1 MDRPAPRIL
10 LVEDNEATRYAIGRI
25 LSGAGFHVTLAE
37 SGERGLAL
45 ARATGPDLVVLDVG
59 LPDLNGIDVCRAL
72 KADPATARVPV
83 VFLSATHVGSDE
95 RVSGLEEGADAFL
108 THPVEPQVL
117 VATLR
122 ALLRVRHAEARW
134 RRFFDTALLGVV
146 EFTADGEIVDA
157 NDAFVRLIG
166 RTRESMVRGPVRI
179 ETITPPEHRAADAAA
194 MDEFLRTG
202 EVRPFEKEYL
212 RADGSRVPVLIAGA
226 ALEGEPG
233 RGIAFVVDVT
243 ERKRAEREREEA
255 RARADAAHRRVAF
268 LFRVT
273 SALITEPAQAGAAL
287 ARLAQLA
294 VPDLGDWCIVDR
306 LRPGGRAERVA
317 VVSADP
323 VLEASARAL
332 AAVEPSREAGLVA
345 AALRDG
351 VAQVRRDLAGPAEI
365 EPPRD
370 AAHGAALQALGAG
383 AAMAVPMSVRGR
395 VLGCLTL
402 VRSGPGAAI
411 SPADVALAE
420 EVAGR
425 AAVTLEAARLY
436 EELSRAVRAREEALA
451 EVSHDLR
458 NPLTTV
464 VLNAAQIERGA
475 EGDPASLRR
484 RASSIRRAG
493 DRMTRLVSDLLDLAR
508 IEGGSLT
515 LDLEVHEV
523 ASLVE
528 DALDSSAASAREHG
542 VHIEALPAPP
552 IAVACDRER
561 VQRVLANLVGNAVK
575 FSSRGARVELGA
587 RAEGSTAVLWVRD
600 EGSGI
605 APEDAA
611 HIFERY
617 WGARRAGERGVGLG
631 LSIAKGLVEAHGGR
645 IWFDTRLGE
654 GTTFSFTLPL
664 AAPPE
669 APA

>member
-1 MDRPAPRIL
+1 SP
-10 LVEDNEATRYAIGRI
+10 ED
-25 LSGAGFHVTLAE
+25 
-37 SGERGLAL
+37 
-45 ARATGPDLVVLDVG
+45 
-59 LPDLNGIDVCRAL
+59 
-72 KADPATARVPV
+72 
-83 VFLSATHVGSDE
+83 
-95 RVSGLEEGADAFL
+95 RVSGLEGGADAYL
-108 THPVEPQVL
+108 THPVDPPVL

-122 ALLRVRHAEARW
+122 ALLRVRLAEARS
-134 RRFFDTALLGVV
+134 RRFFDKGLVGVV
-146 EFTADGEIVDA
+146 EFTADGAIVDA
-157 NDAFVRLIG
+157 NDAFVRMIG
-166 RTRESMVRGPVRI
+166 RTREDVARGLLRT

-194 MDEFLRTG
+194 ADEFLRTG
-202 EVRPFEKEYL
+202 EIRPMEKEYL

-226 ALEGEPG
+226 ALEGAPG
-233 RGIAFVVDVT
+233 RGLAFVLDVT

-273 SALITEPAQAGAAL
+273 SALIAEPAQAGAAL

-317 VVSADP
+317 VVSSDP
-323 VLEASARAL
+323 ERESASRAV
-332 AAVEPSREAGLVA
+332 AACDPSREAGIVA

-351 VAQVRRDLAGPAEI
+351 VTQVRADLAGPEEV

-370 AAHGAALQALGAG
+370 AAHRAALRALGAG
-383 AAMAVPMSVRGR
+383 AGVAVPMVVRGR

-402 VRSGPGAAI
+402 VRAGATVPA
-411 SPADVALAE
+411 ADVALAE

-436 EELSRAVRAREEALA
+436 DELSRAVRAREDALA

-464 VLNAAQIERGA
+464 VLNAVQIERTA

-493 DRMTRLVSDLLDLAR
+493 ERMGRLVEDLLDLAR
-508 IEGGSLT
+508 IEGGSLA
-515 LDLEVHEV
+515 LDIEEHEA
-523 ASLVE
+523 ASLLE
-528 DALDSSAASAREHG
+528 DAVESSAAPAREHG
-542 VHIEALPAPP
+542 VRIDTAPP
-552 IAVACDRER
+552 PPLAVACDRER

-575 FSSRGARVELGA
+575 FSPRGARVELGA
-587 RAEGSTAVLWVRD
+587 RSEGPSAVFWVRD
-600 EGSGI
+600 EAAGI
-605 APEDAA
+605 PPEDAA

-664 AAPPE
+664 ASGAG
-669 APA
+669 A